1 MATRQGST
9 NHEALISGSSSL
21 TPFQIYCALMRDK
34 DQLVGEEMFRANITL
49 ALAQSNSSDDLLVGC
64 LILENSIATD

>member
-21 TPFQIYCALMRDK
+21 TPLQIYCALMRDK

-64 LILENSIATD
+64 LILEN